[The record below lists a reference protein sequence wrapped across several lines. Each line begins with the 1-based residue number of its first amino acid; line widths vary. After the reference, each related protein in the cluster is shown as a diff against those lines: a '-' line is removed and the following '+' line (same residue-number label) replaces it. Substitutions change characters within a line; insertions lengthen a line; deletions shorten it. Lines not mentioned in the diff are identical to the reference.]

1 MTSDSRNAIVC
12 AEGAAMRWRML
23 GAGLLSLLASAPLY
37 AQAGD
42 IIWCKQPVFRIPFQ
56 IEASEQGRLKE
67 VQLYLQEGNVRTWKL
82 VKTVGPTERHFPF
95 RAEHDG
101 LFLFMVRTVDN
112 EGRAYPAKVEE
123 ATAGLRVLVDT
134 VLPVATLRP
143 LSPRGDQ
150 LGVEWEV
157 RDENLDTQSLQIEY
171 RSQGAGEWQP
181 LMIDSLGQG
190 QKFFVPATRGAL
202 EVRLRVKDKAE
213 NQGTAYLVLQ
223 GGGGGFDNTP
233 RREPDNFASRANQV
247 PASQIQRDIKVV
259 NTTEMN
265 LNYSLE
271 EVGPSGV
278 SVVELWFTRDGRTWQ
293 RQGEDPDKTSPFQV
307 KFNSEGIYGLSL
319 VVKSGVGLGDRPP
332 QTGDAPQMWVEV
344 DLTKPVVEVRSV
356 EAGRGADAGNLTIT
370 WRAEDKN
377 LAAAPIS
384 LSYAENP
391 EGPWTAMV
399 GGLENTG
406 RHVWHI
412 PSNTPYRFHVRVE
425 AIDKGG
431 NVGRA
436 DTAKPVIVDL
446 ALPKGR
452 LTGVDGPAK

>member
-1 MTSDSRNAIVC
+1 
-12 AEGAAMRWRML
+12 MRWRVL
-23 GAGLLSLLASAPLY
+23 WAVFLGLLCSVPLQ
-37 AQAGD
+37 AQAND
-42 IIWCKQPVFRIPFQ
+42 VIWCRQPVFRIPFQ

-67 VQLYLQEGNVRTWKL
+67 VQLYLQEGNNRTWKL
-82 VKTVGPTERHFPF
+82 VKTVGPAERHFPF

-112 EGRAYPAKVEE
+112 EGRAFPAKLEE
-123 ATAGLRVLVDT
+123 ATPGLRVQVDT
-134 VLPVATLRP
+134 ALPVATLRQLP
-143 LSPRGDQ
+143 SRGDQ
-150 LGVEWEV
+150 VGFEWEV
-157 RDENLDTQSLQIEY
+157 RDDNLDAPTLQIEY
-171 RSQGAGEWQP
+171 RGQGAGEWQP
-181 LMIDSLGQG
+181 LMVDALGLGQ
-190 QKFFVPATRGAL
+190 KYFVPSTRGPV

-213 NQGTAYLVLQ
+213 NQGSAYLVLQ
-223 GGGGGFDNTP
+223 GSIIDGNV
-233 RREPDNFASRANQV
+233 RRDSDNFASRSN
-247 PASQIQRDIKVV
+247 PAPAAPAQRDIKVV

-307 KFNSEGIYGLSL
+307 KFNSEGQYGLAL
-319 VVKSGVGLGDRPP
+319 VVKSGVGLGDKPP

-344 DLTKPVVEVRSV
+344 DLTKPTVEVRNV

-370 WRAEDKN
+370 WRADDKN

-412 PSNTPYRFHVRVE
+412 PPSTPYRFHVRVE
-425 AIDKGG
+425 AVDKGG
-431 NVGRA
+431 NIGRA
-436 DTAKPVIVDL
+436 DTPKPVIVDL

-452 LTGVDGPAK
+452 LTGVDGGSK